1 MSEAAAEDKI
11 RPITKIVKLGAI
23 AIIAFPMINATSVHI
38 KTGRTAKRFVSLTSM
53 GPQIAK
59 VNAYKVTS

>member
-23 AIIAFPMINATSVHI
+23 AIIAFPMINATSVHN
-38 KTGRTAKRFVSLTSM
+38 KTGVCKAI
-53 GPQIAK
+53 QA
-59 VNAYKVTS
+59 